1 MSTKK
6 RSILLSTLFALVLI
20 FTIATFASM
29 NQGITV
35 SAYSNSQNSTIFAK
49 ADFSDDTV
57 LVVMTNEE
65 TLRFNKY
72 TNLDFPEIELREVI
86 DLTEA
91 TENLLREQIDYD
103 SNQIVDKT
111 KFKSILSLK
120 LKESG
125 REYVLKAIEKL
136 SNRKDIY
143 SVEPDYILTSD
154 ATSPTP
160 NDRYYNYQ
168 MNWLGNDNGIKVP
181 DAWNVTCGSGAVRV
195 GVIDSGIDSS
205 HPDLINQVNNS
216 LSRDFTIEA
225 PYISN
230 DVVDLYGHGTHVA
243 GIIGAEGNNLIGI
256 SGVAQEVEI
265 VSLRITTYGRDSH
278 LSFASRL
285 VLAINYANSA
295 GIKVLNNSNGV
306 ANFGG
311 SIASSNAVREA
322 IDSYNGLFVTAAGN
336 LGTNIDETLY
346 FPAMFQLPNMITVG
360 ALNVDSTDKASFS
373 NFGEKSVD
381 VYAPGEMILST
392 YPKGKGANF
401 SLSSDYELMSG
412 TSMSTPFVSG
422 VAALILSINPRLSG
436 SELKSL
442 ILNNADSITL
452 TIPVGETGT
461 VLQTTKKLN
470 AFRVISSV
478 FFNIDDGGSRI
489 IGTKHKL
496 GKKLVVPDNIN
507 GNIIDK
513 IGPNAFSDSIEIE
526 KIVLPN
532 TIEIIEQNAFGNCK
546 NVEMVEADNSI
557 KKIHNRA
564 FAGCSKLTVIEK
576 LNNLEEIGEET
587 FDGCISLIGL
597 YSTPNL
603 KIIGERAFYNCKSL
617 ERIPLSLCSLDI
629 KDGAF
634 VGCVSL
640 ENLTMIGPIKSIGA
654 GAFLGLKN
662 LKKIGS
668 LNDLETIG
676 ADAFNGCTNLAIVES
691 LGKLKVIGKGAFYD
705 CTSLI
710 ISSALS
716 ELEIVEDEAFYGCI
730 NLSGLNCANKL
741 REIGDRA
748 FYGCAAF
755 SAINGDPKIRII
767 GNAAFY
773 NCTNLSFI
781 SNLGKVKTIGA
792 KAFEGCALLQVDSG
806 LENVND
812 IGEEAFF
819 GCTSLVVD
827 NLHAASIGARA
838 FMNCTSITALAFPD
852 AVSIGQEAFK
862 GCTGLTSLCFARGN
876 TPVSASIGARAFENC
891 TNINEVVCDSFNVP
905 TLGENCFPNN
915 CGFTLLVPY
924 NKSGEYTNIFAAYTS
939 SVGYTTVRITL
950 VCGGTESTKDVYYGQ
965 ALGLSS
971 FRKDGYLFRGW
982 FGTADYKGQKRSLN
996 EICTTKENFTLY
1008 GRLVSRSDIENYIA
1022 KLGTLADYYVQN
1034 GYESINSNTFS
1045 ISDIAE
1051 YYRQRGSIYAG
1062 GELYK
1067 NIEVQ
1072 EILTN
1077 VSHPYNI
1084 VVGNV
1089 GTSVREELEFIREHL
1104 SVCENIY
1111 VTGLSL
1117 GTFLNSLGY
1126 ELNNYAD
1133 DALLDMAR
1141 EIYNMSEARG
1151 SHIIFPTM
1159 FYAVS
1164 ADYRTTAGLKS
1175 LDDIGANEAAL
1186 FGIFPEMSTTGT
1198 LAVYGYSG
1206 FFTVEE
1212 YSVMSDEVKAE
1223 YENAARAFVTE
1234 IESSKYNNVNKLFF
1248 GDTLRLCNENKYSFV
1263 SEKGRAPSLQN
1274 AIFQHLMVGGETI
1287 NNITEIF
1294 RANPRAG
1301 ERMLMRVECNI
1312 GYTDNRMDM
1321 DKFSKAI
1328 AKCLPDI
1335 RWALESG
1342 CKVILMAS
1350 NKVDKD
1356 DASDWQAKEF
1366 NNGRF
1371 LSEFSQAV
1379 GVEARFVSVDNIY
1392 DVLSDNCSVY
1402 WISNLYPYE
1411 KYYAF
1416 PSA

>member
-1 MSTKK
+1 MNNNPESIIWKK
-6 RSILLSTLFALVLI
+6 WLGYD
-20 FTIATFASM
+20 
-29 NQGITV
+29 GIEIV
-35 SAYSNSQNSTIFAK
+35 PYS
-49 ADFSDDTV
+49 
-57 LVVMTNEE
+57 
-65 TLRFNKY
+65 Y
-72 TNLDFPEIELREVI
+72 G
-86 DLTEA
+86 
-91 TENLLREQIDYD
+91 
-103 SNQIVDKT
+103 VDKT
-111 KFKSILSLK
+111 EEKYNSVVEKWFKPHKTCAMESNKSEFCSVCAEVLRQKMEETTGEIFNISIINNDEVQIDGMNVQPFGAVTFPGFLYDKKVVSI
-120 LKESG
+120 KESAF
-125 REYVLKAIEKL
+125 VNQQQIT
-136 SNRKDIY
+136 
-143 SVEPDYILTSD
+143 SV
-154 ATSPTP
+154 
-160 NDRYYNYQ
+160 
-168 MNWLGNDNGIKVP
+168 KVP
-181 DAWNVTCGSGAVRV
+181 STMIKIADSAFKDCINLQKITIVKGVKIIGNKTFMGCENLMNVE
-195 GVIDSGIDSS
+195 
-205 HPDLINQVNNS
+205 NNS
-216 LSRDFTIEA
+216 IEVVGSEAFENCINLRRMNFDENIKIIEDMAFKGCVNLS
-225 PYISN
+225 
-230 DVVDLYGHGTHVA
+230 DVKMLDTVE
-243 GIIGAEGNNLIGI
+243 IIGAEAFKDCSELMWTSWFRNLKILGNNAFENCVNLLIFNSPTNLISIGARAFKGCKNLALIGYLSSLQSI
-256 SGVAQEVEI
+256 GEEAFMGCSWIESLESLSNLKTLGARAFKGCEKLATVE
-265 VSLRITTYGRDSH
+265 H
-278 LSFASRL
+278 LS
-285 VLAINYANSA
+285 
-295 GIKVLNNSNGV
+295 G
-306 ANFGG
+306 
-311 SIASSNAVREA
+311 
-322 IDSYNGLFVTAAGN
+322 
-336 LGTNIDETLY
+336 
-346 FPAMFQLPNMITVG
+346 
-360 ALNVDSTDKASFS
+360 
-373 NFGEKSVD
+373 
-381 VYAPGEMILST
+381 
-392 YPKGKGANF
+392 
-401 SLSSDYELMSG
+401 
-412 TSMSTPFVSG
+412 
-422 VAALILSINPRLSG
+422 
-436 SELKSL
+436 
-442 ILNNADSITL
+442 
-452 TIPVGETGT
+452 
-461 VLQTTKKLN
+461 
-470 AFRVISSV
+470 
-478 FFNIDDGGSRI
+478 
-489 IGTKHKL
+489 
-496 GKKLVVPDNIN
+496 
-507 GNIIDK
+507 
-513 IGPNAFSDSIEIE
+513 
-526 KIVLPN
+526 
-532 TIEIIEQNAFGNCK
+532 
-546 NVEMVEADNSI
+546 
-557 KKIHNRA
+557 
-564 FAGCSKLTVIEK
+564 
-576 LNNLEEIGEET
+576 LEEIGEEA
-587 FDGCISLIGL
+587 FYGCTKLTKILYARTLKSIG
-597 YSTPNL
+597 
-603 KIIGERAFYNCKSL
+603 KKAFYNCNAL
-617 ERIPLSLCSLDI
+617 TELDGTI
-629 KDGAF
+629 A
-634 VGCVSL
+634 L
-640 ENLTMIGPIKSIGA
+640 EN
-654 GAFLGLKN
+654 
-662 LKKIGS
+662 
-668 LNDLETIG
+668 
-676 ADAFNGCTNLAIVES
+676 
-691 LGKLKVIGKGAFYD
+691 
-705 CTSLI
+705 
-710 ISSALS
+710 
-716 ELEIVEDEAFYGCI
+716 
-730 NLSGLNCANKL
+730 
-741 REIGDRA
+741 
-748 FYGCAAF
+748 
-755 SAINGDPKIRII
+755 
-767 GNAAFY
+767 
-773 NCTNLSFI
+773 
-781 SNLGKVKTIGA
+781 
-792 KAFEGCALLQVDSG
+792 
-806 LENVND
+806 

-819 GCTSLVVD
+819 GCGQLRKIHTLNRLKTIDAGAFKGCVSFAETFLPAIERIEDEAFTGCTGLLNLTLGEDAKHIGARAFSGCNNLSRISWEGQLSNIGEEAFSECTSLVVD
-827 NLHAASIGARA
+827 NLPAASIGARA
-838 FMNCTSITALAFPD
+838 FMNCTSITSLAFPD

-1104 SVCENIY
+1104 GVCENIY

-1141 EIYNMSEARG
+1141 GIYNMAEARG

-1234 IESSKYNNVNKLFF
+1234 IENSKYNNVNKLFF

-1328 AKCLPDI
+1328 SKCLPDI

-1392 DVLSDNCSVY
+1392 DVLNDNCSVY

>member
-1 MSTKK
+1 MKIIKQKINVLMFVLVCFVCLLAVFFVGNS
-6 RSILLSTLFALVLI
+6 RLANAQEHEMQEINSSADYDLSIREFILSIEDELNEKGTGTIEVLQSQKDYLSDLVDESLP
-20 FTIATFASM
+20 SEK
-29 NQGITV
+29 TV
-35 SAYSNSQNSTIFAK
+35 IFAK
-49 ADFSDDTV
+49 ISILNEAINTINEVGYFTQSIGVRSIGNNNIYANYPFRVSPNCTCSASNYIIQTPCWNCVRYTDLNTE
-57 LVVMTNEE
+57 VMTIQSLFKTRGWHLAADLLLHNRVNTEIDSE
-65 TLRFNKY
+65 YWPSTALSDRIAGAWQIANNLAYNNKIASGFNQVSPGELNGLLVK
-72 TNLDFPEIELREVI
+72 EIDGDAYNSLGKFNFKKTFVDDGIVEVDII
-86 DLTEA
+86 D
-91 TENLLREQIDYD
+91 RYD
-103 SNQIVDKT
+103 WDISDI
-111 KFKSILSLK
+111 
-120 LKESG
+120 ESSASFLNNNMVAAQEMG
-125 REYVLKAIEKL
+125 
-136 SNRKDIY
+136 
-143 SVEPDYILTSD
+143 ILTPFYTRIKLTMPGSV
-154 ATSPTP
+154 PFKW
-160 NDRYYNYQ
+160 RY
-168 MNWLGNDNGIKVP
+168 
-181 DAWNVTCGSGAVRV
+181 
-195 GVIDSGIDSS
+195 IDSGVEITGLVPGVMVNGDYGEEIYDLTVYPQAGVAPSVLNITSVCDGVFENSTSLTSFNMFKNIINVGACAFKGCKNLPSTIDLNAVEVIGEEAFSGCSNLRVLNYTSKLKVIGKRAFYNCSDFNTLYSFENVESIGDEAFYNCNLYSLNSGSKIKTIGARAFYNNRGLSVNAYLSS
-205 HPDLINQVNNS
+205 LQSIGEEAFMGCSWIESLES
-216 LSRDFTIEA
+216 LSNLKT
-225 PYISN
+225 
-230 DVVDLYGHGTHVA
+230 L
-243 GIIGAEGNNLIGI
+243 GARAFKGCEKL
-256 SGVAQEVEI
+256 ATVE
-265 VSLRITTYGRDSH
+265 Y
-278 LSFASRL
+278 
-285 VLAINYANSA
+285 
-295 GIKVLNNSNGV
+295 
-306 ANFGG
+306 
-311 SIASSNAVREA
+311 
-322 IDSYNGLFVTAAGN
+322 
-336 LGTNIDETLY
+336 
-346 FPAMFQLPNMITVG
+346 
-360 ALNVDSTDKASFS
+360 
-373 NFGEKSVD
+373 
-381 VYAPGEMILST
+381 
-392 YPKGKGANF
+392 
-401 SLSSDYELMSG
+401 
-412 TSMSTPFVSG
+412 
-422 VAALILSINPRLSG
+422 LSG
-436 SELKSL
+436 
-442 ILNNADSITL
+442 
-452 TIPVGETGT
+452 
-461 VLQTTKKLN
+461 
-470 AFRVISSV
+470 
-478 FFNIDDGGSRI
+478 
-489 IGTKHKL
+489 
-496 GKKLVVPDNIN
+496 
-507 GNIIDK
+507 
-513 IGPNAFSDSIEIE
+513 
-526 KIVLPN
+526 
-532 TIEIIEQNAFGNCK
+532 
-546 NVEMVEADNSI
+546 
-557 KKIHNRA
+557 
-564 FAGCSKLTVIEK
+564 
-576 LNNLEEIGEET
+576 LEEIGEEA
-587 FDGCISLIGL
+587 FYGCTKLTKILYARTLKSIG
-597 YSTPNL
+597 
-603 KIIGERAFYNCKSL
+603 KKAFYNCNAL
-617 ERIPLSLCSLDI
+617 TELDGTI
-629 KDGAF
+629 A
-634 VGCVSL
+634 L
-640 ENLTMIGPIKSIGA
+640 EN
-654 GAFLGLKN
+654 
-662 LKKIGS
+662 
-668 LNDLETIG
+668 
-676 ADAFNGCTNLAIVES
+676 
-691 LGKLKVIGKGAFYD
+691 
-705 CTSLI
+705 
-710 ISSALS
+710 
-716 ELEIVEDEAFYGCI
+716 
-730 NLSGLNCANKL
+730 
-741 REIGDRA
+741 
-748 FYGCAAF
+748 
-755 SAINGDPKIRII
+755 
-767 GNAAFY
+767 
-773 NCTNLSFI
+773 
-781 SNLGKVKTIGA
+781 
-792 KAFEGCALLQVDSG
+792 
-806 LENVND
+806 

-819 GCTSLVVD
+819 GCGQLRKIHTLNRLKTIDAGAFKGCVSFAETSLPAIERIEDEAFIGCTGLLNLTLGEDAKHIGARAFSGCNNLSRISWEGQLSNIGEEAFSECTSLVVD
-827 NLHAASIGARA
+827 NLPAASIGARA

-1051 YYRQRGSIYAG
+1051 YYRQMGSIYAG

-1104 SVCENIY
+1104 GVCENIY
-1111 VTGLSL
+1111 VTGLSI

-1141 EIYNMSEARG
+1141 EIYNMAEARG

-1234 IESSKYNNVNKLFF
+1234 IENSKYNNVNKLFF

-1328 AKCLPDI
+1328 SKCLPDI

-1366 NNGRF
+1366 GNGRF

-1392 DVLSDNCSVY
+1392 DVLNDNCSVY

>member
-1 MSTKK
+1 MKK
-6 RSILLSTLFALVLI
+6 SFLTTLIVFFVFLFISFLSLSTILNNVVYADKAINYSKCIEGSKNELDYTDDSVIVVLDSSI
-20 FTIATFASM
+20 SH
-29 NQGITV
+29 V
-35 SAYSNSQNSTIFAK
+35 
-49 ADFSDDTV
+49 
-57 LVVMTNEE
+57 
-65 TLRFNKY
+65 NKIHEKSFFK
-72 TNLDFPEIELREVI
+72 NVDIESII
-86 DLTEA
+86 DLTRCVGDFKDEKPSFKQILKI
-91 TENLLREQIDYD
+91 NLK
-103 SNQIVDKT
+103 N
-111 KFKSILSLK
+111 KSIENVLSTIEILK
-120 LKESG
+120 GIEHVVNAEPNYYYDLETTPSDPYYTSG
-125 REYVLKAIEKL
+125 ALWGLDAIYAPLAWNMTKGKGSVRIGIIDTGVSNHVDL
-136 SNRKDIY
+136 SDNL
-143 SVEPDYILTSD
+143 VEGRDTF
-154 ATSPTP
+154 
-160 NDRYYNYQ
+160 
-168 MNWLGNDNGIKVP
+168 NDNSITT
-181 DAWNVTCGSGAVRV
+181 DDTAS
-195 GVIDSGIDSS
+195 
-205 HPDLINQVNNS
+205 
-216 LSRDFTIEA
+216 
-225 PYISN
+225 
-230 DVVDLYGHGTHVA
+230 HGTHVA
-243 GIIGAEGNNLIGI
+243 GIIGAVGNNDL
-256 SGVAQEVEI
+256 GVVGVDWDVKLVPLQAVDDSNRFYADSVVEA
-265 VSLRITTYGRDSH
+265 ITW
-278 LSFASRL
+278 ASSKWGTSEQIDI
-285 VLAINYANSA
+285 INYSVS
-295 GIKVLNNSNGV
+295 GLGTSV
-306 ANFGG
+306 
-311 SIASSNAVREA
+311 AVREA
-322 IDSYNGLFVTAAGN
+322 VRNYQGLFVWSAGNQNQDIDSYVEKNGTFDLDN
-336 LGTNIDETLY
+336 LIS
-346 FPAMFQLPNMITVG
+346 VG
-360 ALNVDSTDKASFS
+360 SIGSANERSSFS
-373 NFGEKSVD
+373 NYSTSNINVNI
-381 VYAPGEMILST
+381 YAPGENIIST
-392 YPKGKGANF
+392 IPNNSYTV
-401 SLSSDYELMSG
+401 MSG
-412 TSMSTPFVSG
+412 TSMAAPYVTG
-422 VAALILSINPRLSG
+422 VAALALSINPRLSG

-470 AFRVISSV
+470 AFKVISSG
-478 FFNIDDGGSRI
+478 FFNIDDSGSMI

-496 GKKLVVPDNIN
+496 GKELVIPDSIN

-513 IGPNAFSDSIEIE
+513 IGSNAFSDSIEIE

-576 LNNLEEIGEET
+576 LNNLEEIGEEA

-617 ERIPLSLCSLDI
+617 ESIPLSLCSLDI

-662 LKKIGS
+662 LKKLGS

-1104 SVCENIY
+1104 GVCENIY

-1141 EIYNMSEARG
+1141 EICNMAEARG

-1198 LAVYGYSG
+1198 LVVYGYSG

-1234 IESSKYNNVNKLFF
+1234 IENSKYNNVNKLFF

-1328 AKCLPDI
+1328 SKCLPDI

-1371 LSEFSQAV
+1371 LSEFSQTV

-1392 DVLSDNCSVY
+1392 DVLNNNCSVY

>member
-1 MSTKK
+1 MKTIRQKK
-6 RSILLSTLFALVLI
+6 SI
-20 FTIATFASM
+20 FTLVILCGVFFLLFF
-29 NQGITV
+29 ITV
-35 SAYSNSQNSTIFAK
+35 SNRFFNVQAQEMQAIHTFSDENNMSTREFIISIDKELKKRDTCVVKELQSSRDDFISLTDKASATEKSIIMSKIEFLTQSLNLIEEENYFQEEESDEDAEIKVNSETGISFEYMEKMIAVSSIYAGFSVRGWKLAADLLLFNIINKTEDIEYWSKYGNEIATASQIANDLAYGIKISSGFEQHSPGSLNGLF
-49 ADFSDDTV
+49 DDTV
-57 LVVMTNEE
+57 EGEAYNSLGSHFYFIKTDAGNGNVNISIID
-65 TLRFNKY
+65 RYDWK
-72 TNLDFPEIELREVI
+72 ELK
-86 DLTEA
+86 DGGSA
-91 TENLLREQIDYD
+91 G
-103 SNQIVDKT
+103 
-111 KFKSILSLK
+111 K
-120 LKESG
+120 LNNIMYRAQELG
-125 REYVLKAIEKL
+125 
-136 SNRKDIY
+136 
-143 SVEPDYILTSD
+143 ILTPFYTRINLIIPGS
-154 ATSPTP
+154 
-160 NDRYYNYQ
+160 
-168 MNWLGNDNGIKVP
+168 VP
-181 DAWNVTCGSGAVRV
+181 FKWRF
-195 GVIDSGIDSS
+195 IDSGIEITGLVSGDTVIADYEEKIY
-205 HPDLINQVNNS
+205 DLTSLPQAEVEPPVLYINSVGDGAFENCTS
-216 LSRDFTIEA
+216 LIRF
-225 PYISN
+225 
-230 DVVDLYGHGTHVA
+230 DLFSKIKT
-243 GIIGAEGNNLIGI
+243 IGARAFKGCKKLPSTID
-256 SGVAQEVEI
+256 
-265 VSLRITTYGRDSH
+265 L
-278 LSFASRL
+278 
-285 VLAINYANSA
+285 
-295 GIKVLNNSNGV
+295 
-306 ANFGG
+306 
-311 SIASSNAVREA
+311 NAVE
-322 IDSYNGLFVTAAGN
+322 V
-336 LGTNIDETLY
+336 
-346 FPAMFQLPNMITVG
+346 
-360 ALNVDSTDKASFS
+360 
-373 NFGEKSVD
+373 
-381 VYAPGEMILST
+381 
-392 YPKGKGANF
+392 
-401 SLSSDYELMSG
+401 
-412 TSMSTPFVSG
+412 
-422 VAALILSINPRLSG
+422 
-436 SELKSL
+436 
-442 ILNNADSITL
+442 
-452 TIPVGETGT
+452 
-461 VLQTTKKLN
+461 
-470 AFRVISSV
+470 
-478 FFNIDDGGSRI
+478 
-489 IGTKHKL
+489 
-496 GKKLVVPDNIN
+496 
-507 GNIIDK
+507 
-513 IGPNAFSDSIEIE
+513 
-526 KIVLPN
+526 
-532 TIEIIEQNAFGNCK
+532 
-546 NVEMVEADNSI
+546 
-557 KKIHNRA
+557 
-564 FAGCSKLTVIEK
+564 
-576 LNNLEEIGEET
+576 IGEEA
-587 FDGCISLIGL
+587 FSGCS
-597 YSTPNL
+597 NL
-603 KIIGERAFYNCKSL
+603 R
-617 ERIPLSLCSLDI
+617 
-629 KDGAF
+629 
-634 VGCVSL
+634 V
-640 ENLTMIGPIKSIGA
+640 
-654 GAFLGLKN
+654 
-662 LKKIGS
+662 
-668 LNDLETIG
+668 LNYT
-676 ADAFNGCTNLAIVES
+676 S
-691 LGKLKVIGKGAFYD
+691 KLKVIGKRAFYNCSD
-705 CTSLI
+705 FNTLYSF
-710 ISSALS
+710 
-716 ELEIVEDEAFYGCI
+716 ENVESIGDEAFYNCDLYSLNSGSKIKTIGAKAFYHNRGLFVNAHLSSLESIGEEAFLYCAILQEIKSVGKLKTIGDAAFYGCGQLKKVYGLKVI
-730 NLSGLNCANKL
+730 ESIGERAFSGCAELTEISDLGTLKTVGKEAFKGLEKLKITTPLTNLETVGDDAFSGCLDLSGVNVSGKLKTIGAHAFKNAKNINISVPLPDIEVIGAEAFYGNLTLRKIDSANKL
-741 REIGDRA
+741 REIGDGA
-748 FYGCAAF
+748 FYGCK
-755 SAINGDPKIRII
+755 SLNSVTGDYNINRI
-767 GNAAFY
+767 GEKAFY
-773 NCTNLSFI
+773 DC
-781 SNLGKVKTIGA
+781 SNLTV
-792 KAFEGCALLQVDSG
+792 F
-806 LENVND
+806 
-812 IGEEAFF
+812 
-819 GCTSLVVD
+819 D
-827 NLHAASIGARA
+827 NLEKVTSIGARA

-1104 SVCENIY
+1104 GVCENIY

-1141 EIYNMSEARG
+1141 EICNMAEARG

-1234 IESSKYNNVNKLFF
+1234 IENSKYNNVNKLFF

-1328 AKCLPDI
+1328 SKCLPDI

-1371 LSEFSQAV
+1371 LSEFSQTV

-1392 DVLSDNCSVY
+1392 DVLNNNCSVY

>member
-1 MSTKK
+1 MGCSWIE
-6 RSILLSTLFALVLI
+6 SLESLSNLKTLGAR
-20 FTIATFASM
+20 A
-29 NQGITV
+29 
-35 SAYSNSQNSTIFAK
+35 
-49 ADFSDDTV
+49 
-57 LVVMTNEE
+57 
-65 TLRFNKY
+65 
-72 TNLDFPEIELREVI
+72 
-86 DLTEA
+86 
-91 TENLLREQIDYD
+91 
-103 SNQIVDKT
+103 
-111 KFKSILSLK
+111 FK
-120 LKESG
+120 G
-125 REYVLKAIEKL
+125 CEKL
-136 SNRKDIY
+136 AK
-143 SVEPDYILTSD
+143 VEY
-154 ATSPTP
+154 
-160 NDRYYNYQ
+160 
-168 MNWLGNDNGIKVP
+168 
-181 DAWNVTCGSGAVRV
+181 
-195 GVIDSGIDSS
+195 
-205 HPDLINQVNNS
+205 
-216 LSRDFTIEA
+216 
-225 PYISN
+225 
-230 DVVDLYGHGTHVA
+230 
-243 GIIGAEGNNLIGI
+243 
-256 SGVAQEVEI
+256 
-265 VSLRITTYGRDSH
+265 
-278 LSFASRL
+278 
-285 VLAINYANSA
+285 
-295 GIKVLNNSNGV
+295 
-306 ANFGG
+306 
-311 SIASSNAVREA
+311 
-322 IDSYNGLFVTAAGN
+322 
-336 LGTNIDETLY
+336 
-346 FPAMFQLPNMITVG
+346 
-360 ALNVDSTDKASFS
+360 
-373 NFGEKSVD
+373 
-381 VYAPGEMILST
+381 
-392 YPKGKGANF
+392 
-401 SLSSDYELMSG
+401 
-412 TSMSTPFVSG
+412 
-422 VAALILSINPRLSG
+422 LSG
-436 SELKSL
+436 
-442 ILNNADSITL
+442 
-452 TIPVGETGT
+452 
-461 VLQTTKKLN
+461 
-470 AFRVISSV
+470 
-478 FFNIDDGGSRI
+478 
-489 IGTKHKL
+489 
-496 GKKLVVPDNIN
+496 
-507 GNIIDK
+507 
-513 IGPNAFSDSIEIE
+513 
-526 KIVLPN
+526 
-532 TIEIIEQNAFGNCK
+532 
-546 NVEMVEADNSI
+546 
-557 KKIHNRA
+557 
-564 FAGCSKLTVIEK
+564 
-576 LNNLEEIGEET
+576 LEEIGEEA
-587 FDGCISLIGL
+587 FYGCTKLTKILYARTLKSIG
-597 YSTPNL
+597 
-603 KIIGERAFYNCKSL
+603 KKAFYNCNAL
-617 ERIPLSLCSLDI
+617 TELDGTI
-629 KDGAF
+629 
-634 VGCVSL
+634 VL
-640 ENLTMIGPIKSIGA
+640 EN
-654 GAFLGLKN
+654 
-662 LKKIGS
+662 
-668 LNDLETIG
+668 
-676 ADAFNGCTNLAIVES
+676 
-691 LGKLKVIGKGAFYD
+691 
-705 CTSLI
+705 
-710 ISSALS
+710 
-716 ELEIVEDEAFYGCI
+716 
-730 NLSGLNCANKL
+730 
-741 REIGDRA
+741 
-748 FYGCAAF
+748 
-755 SAINGDPKIRII
+755 
-767 GNAAFY
+767 
-773 NCTNLSFI
+773 
-781 SNLGKVKTIGA
+781 
-792 KAFEGCALLQVDSG
+792 
-806 LENVND
+806 

-819 GCTSLVVD
+819 GCGQLRKIHTLNRLKTIDARAFKGCVSFAETSLPAIERIEDEAFTGCTGLLNLTLGEDAKHIGARAFSGCNNLSRISWEGQLSNIGEEAFSECTSLVVD
-827 NLHAASIGARA
+827 NLPAASIGARA

-1104 SVCENIY
+1104 GVCENIY

-1141 EIYNMSEARG
+1141 EICNMAEARG

-1234 IESSKYNNVNKLFF
+1234 IENSKYNNVNKLFF

-1328 AKCLPDI
+1328 SKCLPDI

-1371 LSEFSQAV
+1371 LSEFSQTV

-1392 DVLSDNCSVY
+1392 DVLNNNCSVY